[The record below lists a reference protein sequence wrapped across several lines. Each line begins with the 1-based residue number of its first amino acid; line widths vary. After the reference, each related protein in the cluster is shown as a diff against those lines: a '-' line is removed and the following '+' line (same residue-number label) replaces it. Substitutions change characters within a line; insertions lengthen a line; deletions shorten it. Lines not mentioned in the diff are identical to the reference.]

1 MHTPLIMVSP
11 TGARRG
17 KEDHPSLPTTTSE
30 IVETAADCHRAG
42 ADALHLHVR
51 DDTGAHSLDAGRY
64 RETLAELARAV
75 PEMRVQITTE
85 AFGTYSVAQQ
95 LACVEQVA
103 PDWVSISVREMA
115 RDSRPRTR
123 AFTQLPPI
131 SDAEV
136 QHILYDAEDVALL
149 QRWQAEGIVHADQTS
164 CLFVLGHY
172 SSGLISSPADLG
184 KFLTLFPE
192 RPEWML
198 CAFGP
203 QEHACLTYAAAHGGN
218 IRVGFENSLVDASG
232 TPHHDNAASV
242 ATLVQGLHRQ
252 AA

>member
-17 KEDHPSLPTTTSE
+17 KEDHPSLPITTLE
-30 IVETAADCHRAG
+30 ITETAASCHRAG

-51 DDTGAHSLDAGRY
+51 DNTGAHSLDAGRY

-75 PEMRVQITTE
+75 PEMRIQITTE
-85 AFGTYSVAQQ
+85 AFGTYTVAEQ
-95 LACVEQVA
+95 LACVDEVA
-103 PDWVSISVREMA
+103 PEWVSISVREMA
-115 RDSRPRTR
+115 RDSALAPRVYAT
-123 AFTQLPPI
+123 AADI
-131 SDAEV
+131 GAEV

-149 QRWQAEGIVHADQTS
+149 RRWQAEGIVQADQTS

-184 KFLTLFPE
+184 KFLALFPE

-242 ATLVQGLHRQ
+242 ATLLQGLHRQ